1 MNVDLL
7 RSHSL
12 TCFSQSLCCFSAY
25 RDYLTILLKDKKGQL
40 KGGFGGFTQTVFKHH
55 DESKETGKK
64 ANIFEQKV
72 AEMAKVQ
79 FPFLLCEELFSLS
92 LSLFHF

>member
-1 MNVDLL
+1 VKERL
-7 RSHSL
+7 RSIKRNVALLPSIHSL
-12 TCFSQSLCCFSAY
+12 LFFQFLCCFSAY

-64 ANIFEQKV
+64 ANVFEQKA

-79 FPFLLCEELFSLS
+79 FP
-92 LSLFHF
+92 SLF